1 MKSPMDSQAHVV
13 LITGAAGN
21 LGQAVARAFAASG
34 AVLAL
39 TDADGPRLAAV
50 AQSLELGPERL
61 RTYAA
66 DLMQQ
71 AAAGTLGERVM
82 AELGR
87 VDVLVNI
94 AGGFRMGLVHE
105 TPVQVFDLMLDLNV
119 RTVFN
124 MAHAVVPAMIRG
136 GGGRIINIASRAA
149 LQGGA
154 GVGAYAA
161 AKAAVLRLCESMA
174 AELQEHRIR
183 VNCVLPS
190 IIDTPQNR
198 QAMPESDFT
207 SWVSA
212 DSLAEV
218 ILFLASPAARDI
230 SGAAIPVYGRC

>member
-1 MKSPMDSQAHVV
+1 METQVV

-39 TDADGPRLAAV
+39 TDGDQARLLAA
-50 AQSLELGPERL
+50 AAELALPAERC

-66 DLMQQ
+66 DLIQR
-71 AAAGTLGERVM
+71 AAALALGERAA

-87 VDVLVNI
+87 IDVLVNI
-94 AGGFRMGLVHE
+94 AGGFRMGPVHE
-105 TPVQVFDLMLDLNV
+105 TPEETWDLMMDLNA

-124 MAHAVVPAMIRG
+124 MAHAVVPGMIRR
-136 GGGRIINIASRAA
+136 GGGRIINISSRGG
-149 LQGGA
+149 LGGGA
-154 GVGAYAA
+154 GIGVYAA
-161 AKAAVLRLCESMA
+161 AKAAVLRLSESMA
-174 AELQEHRIR
+174 AELREHRIN

-198 QAMPESDFT
+198 QAMPAADFGT
-207 SWVSA
+207 WVKA

-218 ILFLASPAARDI
+218 IVFLASPGARDI
-230 SGAAIPVYGRC
+230 SGAAIPVYGRS

>member
-1 MKSPMDSQAHVV
+1 MEKRMDPQARVV

-21 LGQAVARAFAASG
+21 LGQSVARAFAATG

-39 TDADGPRLAAV
+39 TDADETRLTAA
-50 AQSLELGPERL
+50 AQSLAVGPGRL

-66 DLMQQ
+66 DLMQH
-71 AAAGTLGERVM
+71 AAAVSLGERVA

-124 MAHAVVPAMIRG
+124 MAQAVVPAMIRG

-161 AKAAVLRLCESMA
+161 AKAAVLRLGESMA
-174 AELQEHRIR
+174 AELREHRVH

-198 QAMPESDFT
+198 QAMPESDFA
-207 SWVSA
+207 SWVTA

-230 SGAAIPVYGRC
+230 TGAAIPVYGRC

>member
-1 MKSPMDSQAHVV
+1 MDPRVV
-13 LITGAAGN
+13 VITGAAGN
-21 LGQAVARAFAASG
+21 LGQAAARAFAATG

-39 TDADGPRLAAV
+39 SDSDAPRLAAV
-50 AQSLELGPERL
+50 AKELALPGDRL
-61 RTYAA
+61 RTYPTDLLQHAA
-66 DLMQQ
+66 ALSLGEQ
-71 AAAGTLGERVM
+71 AAA
-82 AELGR
+82 ELGGI
-87 VDVLVNI
+87 DVLVNI
-94 AGGFRMGLVHE
+94 AGGFRMGAVHE
-105 TPVQVFDLMLDLNV
+105 TPVQTFDFMLDLNV

-124 MAHAVVPAMIRG
+124 MTQAVVPGMIQR

-149 LQGGA
+149 LAGGA

-161 AKAAVLRLCESMA
+161 AKAAVLRLSESMA
-174 AELQEHRIR
+174 AELREHRVN

-198 QAMPESDFT
+198 QAMPDADFA

>member
-1 MKSPMDSQAHVV
+1 MDPRVV

-21 LGQAVARAFAASG
+21 LGQAVARGFAAQG

-39 TDADGPRLAAV
+39 TDADEPRLGALKE
-50 AQSLELGPERL
+50 SLALPAGRL
-61 RTYAA
+61 RTYPA
-66 DLMQQ
+66 DLMQH
-71 AAAGTLGERVM
+71 AAAVALGERVA
-82 AELGR
+82 AELGG

-94 AGGFRMGLVHE
+94 AGGFRMGPVHE
-105 TPVQVFDLMLDLNV
+105 TKVATFDLMLDLNV

-124 MAHAVVPAMIRG
+124 MAQAVVPGMIRR
-136 GGGRIINIASRAA
+136 GGGRIIHIASRAA

-161 AKAAVLRLCESMA
+161 AKAAVLRLSESMA
-174 AELQEHRIR
+174 AELREHRVH

-198 QAMPESDFT
+198 QAMPEADFA
-207 SWVSA
+207 SWVTP

-230 SGAAIPVYGRC
+230 TGAAIPVYGHC

>member
-1 MKSPMDSQAHVV
+1 MDPRVV
-13 LITGAAGN
+13 VITGAAGN
-21 LGQAVARAFAASG
+21 LGQAAARAFAATG

-39 TDADGPRLAAV
+39 SDSDAPRLAAV
-50 AQSLELGPERL
+50 AKELALPGDRL
-61 RTYAA
+61 RTYPTDLLQHAA
-66 DLMQQ
+66 ALSLGEQ
-71 AAAGTLGERVM
+71 AAA
-82 AELGR
+82 ELGGI
-87 VDVLVNI
+87 DVLVNI
-94 AGGFRMGLVHE
+94 AGGFRMGAVHE
-105 TPVQVFDLMLDLNV
+105 TPVQTFDFMLDLNV

-124 MAHAVVPAMIRG
+124 MAQAVVPGMIQR

-149 LQGGA
+149 LAGGA

-161 AKAAVLRLCESMA
+161 AKAAVLRLSESMA
-174 AELQEHRIR
+174 AELREHRVN

-198 QAMPESDFT
+198 QAMPDADFA